1 MASDTAAT
9 ALPAITAIN
18 DFVVKFANVNGS
30 GSASANGLFAKAI
43 LRMGIPA
50 SSRNI
55 FPSNI
60 QGLPTWFEVRIS
72 EEGHLARRGGVD
84 MMVAMNP
91 QTWQQ
96 DIAEIE
102 PGGYLFYDSTR
113 PMPSSAFRDDI
124 NIVGAPLTE
133 ICNRTYSDMRQRQLF
148 KNIIYL
154 GVLSALLDI
163 EPAAIEELIGEQFR
177 GRAALIE
184 PNLKALH
191 LGRNWAKAELRC
203 PLGIRLEKRDKVGE
217 RIFVTGNDAAALGA
231 VYGGATVC
239 AWYPITPSSSLAEA
253 FSAHCHRLRRDPET
267 KQSKF
272 AIIQAEDELA
282 SIGIVV
288 GAGWN
293 GARAFTATSGPG
305 ISLMQEFIG
314 LAYFAEIP
322 AVIFDIQR
330 GSPST
335 GMPTRTQQA
344 DILSAAYA
352 SHGDTKHVLLFPQD
366 PNESFTF
373 AADALDLADRLQTPV
388 FVMMDLDIGMN
399 DWLVPPLQWDPQRKY
414 DRGKVMTYEELEAGT
429 KFGRYLDVDGDG
441 VPYRTL
447 PGTHP
452 TRGAFFTRG
461 TTKDRYARYSEEGPD
476 YVDNMQ
482 RLLRKFETAKGLVPR
497 PVKRDAKETTKYGAI
512 YFGSSALAMEEA
524 LAALEGQGVH
534 LDTLRIRAFPF
545 HDDVVDFVSSHER
558 VFVVEQNRDAQMRT
572 LLTTELE
579 IDPARLLP
587 ILHYDGTPITA
598 RFIVKAVSDMIAVV
612 TLAPLRKARP

>member
-1 MASDTAAT
+1 MASDTQAAV
-9 ALPAITAIN
+9 PVITAIN

-30 GSASANGLFAKAI
+30 GSASANGLFAKSI

-72 EEGHLARRGGVD
+72 EHGHLGRRGGVD

-96 DIAEIE
+96 DVAEIE

-113 PMPSSAFRDDI
+113 PIPSSRFRDDI
-124 NIVGAPLTE
+124 NIIGAPLTE
-133 ICNRTYSDMRQRQLF
+133 ICNRTYDDMRQRQLF

-154 GVLSALLDI
+154 GVLSAFLDMDV
-163 EPAAIEELIGEQFR
+163 PAIEQLIGEQFR
-177 GRAALIE
+177 GKDALIR
-184 PNLKALH
+184 PNLHALH
-191 LGRNWAKAELRC
+191 LGRDWAKAELRC
-203 PLGIRLEKRDKVGE
+203 PLGIRLEKRDRVGD

-267 KQSKF
+267 KQNKF

-282 SIGIVV
+282 SIGVVV

-344 DILSAAYA
+344 DIISAAYA

-399 DWLVPPLQWDPQRKY
+399 DWLVPPLEWDPARRY
-414 DRGKVMTYEELEAGT
+414 DRGKVMTFDDLAAG
-429 KFGRYLDVDGDG
+429 KEFGRYLDVDGDG
-441 VPYRTL
+441 IPYRTL

-452 TRGAFFTRG
+452 SRGAYFTRG
-461 TTKDRYARYSEEGPD
+461 TTKDRYARYSEEGHD

-482 RLLRKFETAKGLVPR
+482 RLLRKFETAKRLVPR
-497 PVKRDAKETTKYGAI
+497 PVKREAKEATKYGAI
-512 YFGSSALAMEEA
+512 YFGSSSLAMEEA
-524 LAALEGQGVH
+524 LDGLEARDIH
-534 LDTLRIRAFPF
+534 LDTLRLRAFPF
-545 HDDVVDFVSSHER
+545 HDDVVDFISSHER

-579 IDPARLLP
+579 IDPARLVP

-598 RFIVKAVSDMIAVV
+598 RFIVKAIGDILAVV
-612 TLAPLRKARP
+612 TLAPLRKALP

>member
-1 MASDTAAT
+1 MASDTAT
-9 ALPAITAIN
+9 SVPAISAVN

-72 EEGHLARRGGVD
+72 EQGHLGRRGGVD

-91 QTWQQ
+91 QTWGQ
-96 DIAEIE
+96 DVAEIE

-113 PMPSSAFRDDI
+113 PMPSSRFRDDI

-133 ICNRTYSDMRQRQLF
+133 ICNRTYDDMRQRQLF

-154 GVLSALLDI
+154 GVLSALLDMDV
-163 EPAAIEELIGEQFR
+163 PAIEQLIGEQFR
-177 GRAALIE
+177 GKDALIR
-184 PNLKALH
+184 PNLHALH
-191 LGRNWAKAELRC
+191 LGRDWAKAELRC
-203 PLGIRLEKRDKVGE
+203 PLGIRLAKRDRVGD

-267 KQSKF
+267 KRHKF
-272 AIIQAEDELA
+272 AIVQAEDELA

-344 DILSAAYA
+344 DLLLAAYA

-399 DWLVPPLQWDPQRKY
+399 DWLVPPLSWDPARKY
-414 DRGKVMTYEELEAGT
+414 DRGKVMTFEDLEAG
-429 KFGRYLDVDGDG
+429 KEFGRYLDVDGDG
-441 VPYRTL
+441 IPYRTL
-447 PGTHP
+447 PGAHP
-452 TRGAFFTRG
+452 SRGAYFTRG
-461 TTKDRYARYSEEGPD
+461 TTKDRYARYSEEGAD

-482 RLLRKFETAKGLVPR
+482 RLLRKFETAKSLVPR
-497 PVKRDAKETTKYGAI
+497 PLKRDAKEPTKYGAI
-512 YFGSSALAMEEA
+512 YFGSSSLAMEEA
-524 LAALEGQGVH
+524 LEALEMRGIH
-534 LDTLRIRAFPF
+534 LDTLRLRAFPF
-545 HDDVVDFVSSHER
+545 HDDVVDFISSHER
-558 VFVVEQNRDAQMRT
+558 VFVIEQNRDAQMRT

-579 IDPARLLP
+579 IDPARLVP

-598 RFIVKAVSDMIAVV
+598 RFIVKAVADLLAVV
-612 TLAPLRKARP
+612 TLAPLRKALP